1 MDYLA
6 ENLWAFWL
14 VVGLSFLVLEVITN
28 ALVSIWF
35 VLAAGVTC
43 GLSFVVDSFAVQAV
57 IFAVLSVIF
66 IVLFRKL
73 YLKHI
78 KKPEKDM
85 NKLTEIVGKIATVTE
100 DTDSYGGRVL
110 VGDVYWRAV
119 SGNGDLI
126 KVGEKVTVTAV
137 DDTTLTVENNF

>member
-14 VVGLSFLVLEVITN
+14 VVGLSFLVLEIVTN

-35 VLAAGVTC
+35 VLASGVTC
-43 GLSFVVDSFAVQAV
+43 GVSFLVDSFAVQVVVFTVFSLVFMV
-57 IFAVLSVIF
+57 I
-66 IVLFRKL
+66 FRKL

-78 KKPEKDM
+78 KKPDKDI
-85 NKLTEIVGKIATVTE
+85 NKPDKIVGKIGTVAE
-100 DTDSYGGRVL
+100 DTDSFGGRVL

-119 SGNGDLI
+119 TENGDVI
-126 KVGEKVTVTAV
+126 KKGEKVTITAV
-137 DDTTLTVENNF
+137 NDTTLTVENNL